1 MSKDIYV
8 VIEHL
13 RGQVT
18 DISYVMLAGARVLA
32 DGTGGDV
39 VAVLLGH
46 EVEDLAT
53 DLAADRVLY
62 VDDPALADVTPDA
75 YKQVLADMIDSAE
88 PYAVLF
94 GDTSSGAE
102 VAGGLSARLGLP
114 LVSYCRSLEAEDG
127 SLKYV
132 SQLYNG
138 KILVEGEIS
147 GPTTLVTMIPGGFK
161 PELGRS
167 SEPPTVMPVAAP
179 ALKELRVTLRQYIE
193 PEAGDVDISK
203 ESLLV
208 AVGRGIQNEDNIEV
222 ATDLAEALGGEVC
235 ASRPVVDQGWLPTT
249 RLVGKSGRSV
259 KPKVYLALGIS
270 GAPEHAEAITDSE
283 TIIAINTDPA
293 APIFGVAAYGAEV
306 DLLDLVPVLTEK
318 VQQAKG
324 G

>member
-13 RGQVT
+13 QGQVT

-32 DGTGGDV
+32 GGTGGDV
-39 VAVLLGH
+39 VAILLGH
-46 EVEDLAT
+46 EMKGLAAN
-53 DLAADRVLY
+53 LAADRVLY
-62 VDDPALADVTPDA
+62 VDDPALADFTPDA
-75 YKQVLADMIDSAE
+75 YMQVLADMIDSAE

-138 KILVEGEIS
+138 KILVEGEIP

-167 SEPPTVMPVAAP
+167 SEPPTVTPVAAP
-179 ALKELRVTLRQYIE
+179 ALKELRVVLKQYIE

-203 ESLLV
+203 ESILV
-208 AVGRGIQNEDNIEV
+208 AVGRGIQNEDNLEM
-222 ATDLAEALGGEVC
+222 ARNLAEAMGGEVC

-249 RLVGKSGRSV
+249 RLVGKSGKSV
-259 KPKVYLALGIS
+259 KPTVYMAIGIS
-270 GAPEHAEAITDSE
+270 GAPEHVETITDSE
-283 TIIAINTDPA
+283 IIIAVNTDPV
-293 APIFGVAAYGAEV
+293 APIFGVAQYGAEV
-306 DLLDLVPVLTEK
+306 DLLDLLPVLTEQ
-318 VQQAKG
+318 VLQAKG